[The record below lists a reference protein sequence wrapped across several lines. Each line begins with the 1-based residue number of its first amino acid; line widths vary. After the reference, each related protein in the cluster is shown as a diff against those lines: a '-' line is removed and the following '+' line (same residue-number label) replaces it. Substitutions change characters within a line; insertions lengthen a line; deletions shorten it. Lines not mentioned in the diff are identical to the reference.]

1 MEVPLFE
8 IHSDADDVEAV
19 REVIERGS
27 YWANGPEIEEFK
39 EMVSDYLNTD
49 YCSALNSGGS
59 AGYAVLKAHG
69 IGEGDEVIVPS
80 FTFVAT
86 AFWPLQVDAKPV
98 FADIEEETLGL
109 DPEDVKDKITEDT
122 EAIYPIHYGGM
133 PCKIRELKEIA
144 EENDIVLIEDAAEA
158 FGARLDGDMI
168 GTFGDSAI
176 LSFCQNKIFSTGEG
190 GAVVTDDEEIQ
201 EEVELVRSYGRK
213 TEGDY
218 FSGESKLDYVKPGQ
232 NLRMATM
239 NAALGISQMEKVDKL
254 IEKRREK
261 AKYFNQELAKID
273 GVKVPE
279 EPTEKHFA
287 VYQLYTIRVPK
298 HVRDDLMD
306 HLDENSVASKIYFE
320 PVHHYSAFHDIET
333 SSLETTEKMS
343 RKVLSLPIY
352 PDLEKEK
359 MNYIIKTVKEFF
371 EGENI

>member
-8 IHSDADDVEAV
+8 IHSDADDIEAV

-27 YWANGPEIEEFK
+27 YWANGPEIEEFEK
-39 EMVSDYLNTD
+39 VVSDYLNTD

-109 DPEDVKDKITEDT
+109 DPEDVRDKITEDT
-122 EAIYPIHYGGM
+122 KAIYPIHYGGM
-133 PCKIRELKEIA
+133 PCKIRELKKVA
-144 EENDIVLIEDAAEA
+144 EEHNIVLIEDAAEA
-158 FGARLDGDMI
+158 FGAKLDGNMI
-168 GTFGDSAI
+168 GTFGDSAV

-190 GAVVTDDEEIQ
+190 GAVVTDDGEIQ
-201 EEVELVRSYGRK
+201 DEIELVRSYGRK

-239 NAALGISQMEKVDKL
+239 NAALGISQMKKVDKL

-261 AKYFNQELAKID
+261 AKYLNQELDKVD

-279 EPTEKHFA
+279 EPSKEYFA
-287 VYQLYTIRVPK
+287 VYQLYTIRVPEDI
-298 HVRDDLMD
+298 RDNLMD
-306 HLDENSVASKIYFE
+306 HLDQNGVASKIYFE
-320 PVHHYSAFHDIET
+320 PVHHYSAFEEIET
-333 SSLETTEKMS
+333 SSLETTEKIS
-343 RKVLSLPIY
+343 KKVLSLPIY
-352 PDLEKEK
+352 PDLDMER
-359 MNYIIKTVKEFF
+359 MDYIIETVKGFF
-371 EGENI
+371 EGEDI

>member
-1 MEVPLFE
+1 MGVPLFE
-8 IHSDADDVEAV
+8 IHSDADDIEAV
-19 REVIERGS
+19 REVIDRGS
-27 YWANGPEIEEFK
+27 YWANGPEIEEFE

-69 IGEGDEVIVPS
+69 VGEGDEVIVPS

-86 AFWPLQVDAKPV
+86 AFWPLQVGAKPV

-109 DPEDVKDKITEDT
+109 DPEDVRDKITEDT

-133 PCKIRELKEIA
+133 PCKIRELKKIA
-144 EENDIVLIEDAAEA
+144 EENDIVLIEDAAES
-158 FGARLDGDMI
+158 FGAKLNGNMV

-190 GAVVTDDEEIQ
+190 GAVVTDDEELQ
-201 EEVELVRSYGRK
+201 EEVELIRSYGRK

-261 AKYFNQELAKID
+261 AEYFNQELAKIG

-279 EPTEKHFA
+279 EPSEEYFA
-287 VYQLYTIRVPK
+287 VYQLYTIRVPED
-298 HVRDDLMD
+298 VRDNLMD
-306 HLDENSVASKIYFE
+306 YLDENDVASKIYFE
-320 PVHHYSAFHDIET
+320 PVHHYSAFEDIEA
-333 SSLETTEKMS
+333 SSLQTTEKMS
-343 RKVLSLPIY
+343 KKVLSIPIY
-352 PDLEKEK
+352 PDLDKEE
-359 MNYIIKTVKEFF
+359 MDYIIETVKEFF
-371 EGENI
+371 EGEDV